1 MAGPAPGGTSH
12 AQVLITEVL
21 LRDGFQIEPDVIS
34 TTDKLRLAR
43 GLIDAGLTSLEAGS
57 FVSAAAVPQ
66 MADTAEVLA
75 GLRGV
80 PASLHTLVFTPRGA
94 KRAVDAGA
102 RHVRLVL
109 SASDGHSQAN
119 AGVPTLVALD
129 RLVKAAVILRE
140 AGISVEATIATAFVC
155 PYDGVTD
162 PGRVARLAGALH
174 GEGAAVVHLADTIGA
189 AGPAHLR
196 RLVSRV
202 RDQHPDLALGL
213 HLHNTYG
220 MAMANAWEAIA
231 LGIRRFDA
239 SLGGT
244 GGCPFAP
251 GAAGNI
257 ATDDLVNLFHG
268 AGIATGISPARLTL
282 VRDQL
287 RVLLGRPLDSALA
300 AVPARPVEL
309 ARAGEGSAALA
320 GPAG

>member
-1 MAGPAPGGTSH
+1 
-12 AQVLITEVL
+12 
-21 LRDGFQIEPDVIS
+21 
-34 TTDKLRLAR
+34 
-43 GLIDAGLTSLEAGS
+43 
-57 FVSAAAVPQ
+57 

-75 GLRGV
+75 GLREH
-80 PASLHTLVFTPRGA
+80 PACLHTLVFTPRGA
-94 KRAVDAGA
+94 QRAIAAGA

-119 AGVPTLVALD
+119 AGVATGAALG
-129 RLVKAAVILRE
+129 RLAEAAAILCD
-140 AGISVEATIATAFVC
+140 AGIAVEATIATAFVC

-162 PGRVARLAGALH
+162 PGRVARLAGALRD
-174 GEGAAVVHLADTIGA
+174 EGAEVIHLADTTGA
-189 AGPAHLR
+189 AGPAMLR
-196 RLVSRV
+196 RVVGAV
-202 RDQHPDLALGL
+202 RDARPDLALGL

-220 MAMANAWEAIA
+220 MAMASAWEAIA

-268 AGIATGISPARLTL
+268 AGIATGVDPVRLVR

-287 RVLLGRPLDSALA
+287 RVLLGRPLDSALS
-300 AVPARPVEL
+300 AVPAAPVEL
-309 ARAGEGSAALA
+309 ARTTQ
-320 GPAG
+320 PAGGRGAR

>member
-1 MAGPAPGGTSH
+1 MAGTPV

-21 LRDGFQIEPDVIS
+21 LRDGFQIEPAVIS
-34 TTDKLRLAR
+34 TADKLRLAR
-43 GLIDAGLTSLEAGS
+43 GLVDAGLTSLETGS

-66 MADTAEVLA
+66 MADSAEVLA
-75 GLRGV
+75 GLRGT
-80 PASLHTLVFTPRGA
+80 PASLHTLVFTARGA
-94 KRAVDAGA
+94 RRAVDAGA

-119 AGVPTLVALD
+119 AGAPTAAALGRLAAAAAILRDAGVAL
-129 RLVKAAVILRE
+129 
-140 AGISVEATIATAFVC
+140 EATIATAFVC

-162 PGRVARLAGALH
+162 PGRVARLAGALR
-174 GEGAAVVHLADTIGA
+174 GEGAQVVHLADTIGA
-189 AGPAHLR
+189 AGPTRVR
-196 RLVSRV
+196 RVIARV
-202 RDQHPDLALGL
+202 RDQYPDLALGL

-220 MAMANAWEAIA
+220 MAMASAWEAVA

-268 AGIATGISPARLTL
+268 AGIATGIDPAGLTR

-287 RVLLGRPLDSALA
+287 RVLLGRPLDSALS
-300 AVPARPVEL
+300 AVPAAP
-309 ARAGEGSAALA
+309 AGLA
-320 GPAG
+320 GAS